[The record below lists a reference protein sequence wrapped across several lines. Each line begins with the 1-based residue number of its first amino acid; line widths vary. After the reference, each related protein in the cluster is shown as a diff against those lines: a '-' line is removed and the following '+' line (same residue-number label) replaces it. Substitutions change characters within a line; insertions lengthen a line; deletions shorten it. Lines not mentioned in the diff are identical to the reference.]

1 MLAEAAAAHQRG
13 RLAEAERA
21 YSSLLEQHPDWPEA
35 LNLLGVLRHQQGR
48 SEVGIE
54 LIRRAIERKPDFAG
68 AYQNLASVLLATRRA
83 VDAIDAVRAG
93 LKLRP
98 DSAELLRILARALV
112 AAGRHAEALETL
124 RRVVQLDPA
133 DAASRAVVNALAA
146 QVEGAAQPT
155 DASNSPTGWKS
166 SAGSPPSAGRTKAGG
181 SAATTAPAPR
191 DTAPLNSS
199 PPADAIAAS
208 RSTLATGSIQW
219 FSTWFEQFLRRA
231 EQGGDARI
239 RTSVQLLRDAVI
251 AWDAGRHDESRRLS
265 RESETIAPDFELA
278 QLWLALNALLA
289 GRFDEARRRA
299 ASGRASPV
307 CGPYIDAVVRLS
319 LGELGDAWREFESV
333 VSRGASRTFG
343 PSMPVWDGRP
353 VPGETLLVATEPPD
367 GFGDVF
373 NFVGLASHVAAQGM
387 RVLVATKK
395 LLHPLLSRTPGLAGI
410 VDVDALN
417 LDAEERPRFD
427 HFAALFSLPRLLAKS
442 VEELPRFERYLMSDP
457 ARVERWRRDF
467 ESRGWMRHGV
477 VRVGLSWFGSR
488 PHANDNRPMPL
499 RELARLGAIET
510 VEWICLQKGAAP
522 DELSNWNA
530 SRPLNML
537 GDHFDSAGGAFVDT
551 AAVMELLDVVICCD
565 TSIAHLAGGM
575 GKRVW
580 VGLPYSADFRWLVG
594 RDDSPWYPSARLFR
608 QTAPGDW
615 RGAIDH
621 LDEAL
626 RKLVG
631 DSEATV
637 ER

>member
-1 MLAEAAAAHQRG
+1 
-13 RLAEAERA
+13 
-21 YSSLLEQHPDWPEA
+21 DWPEA

-48 SEVGIE
+48 SDAGIE
-54 LIRRAIERKPDFAG
+54 LIKLAIERQPDFPS
-68 AYQNLASVLLATRRA
+68 AYQNLASVLLATGRA
-83 VDAIDAVRAG
+83 VDALATVRGG

-112 AAGRHAEALETL
+112 AAGRHAEALDTL

-133 DAASRAVVNALAA
+133 DAASRAALNALAA
-146 QVEGAAQPT
+146 QIESAAKPKNK
-155 DASNSPTGWKS
+155 SNSP
-166 SAGSPPSAGRTKAGG
+166 AGSTTPPR
-181 SAATTAPAPR
+181 ATTPNGATTPTVSMTSVGSMPPVSPA
-191 DTAPLNSS
+191 ASAS
-199 PPADAIAAS
+199 PPTRIAPSNSNPPANTTEPS

-239 RTSVQLLRDAVI
+239 HASVQRLRDAVL
-251 AWDAGRHDESRRLS
+251 AWEAGRYEESRRLS
-265 RESETIAPDFELA
+265 RESETIAPEFELT
-278 QLWLALNALLA
+278 QLWLALDALLA

-299 ASGRASPV
+299 ASGRAAPV
-307 CGPYIDAVVRLS
+307 CGQYIDAVVRLS
-319 LGELGDAWREFESV
+319 LGESGDAWREFESV
-333 VSRGASRTFG
+333 VLRGANRTYG
-343 PSMPVWDGRP
+343 PCVPLWDGRP

-387 RVLVATKK
+387 RVLLATKK
-395 LLHPLLSRTPGLAGI
+395 LLHPLLSRTPGLAGF
-410 VDVDALN
+410 VDVDALSRG
-417 LDAEERPRFD
+417 AAERPRFD
-427 HFAALFSLPRLLAKS
+427 RFATLFSLPRLLANS
-442 VEELPRFERYLMSDP
+442 VDELPRVERYLVSDP
-457 ARVERWRRDF
+457 ARVERWRREF
-467 ESRGWMRHGV
+467 ESRGWMQRGV

-488 PHANDNRPMPL
+488 PHASDNRPMPL
-499 RELARLGAIET
+499 QELARLGAIDG
-510 VEWICLQKGAAP
+510 VEWISLQKGAAA
-522 DELSNWNA
+522 DELSAWNA
-530 SRPLNML
+530 SRPLNTL
-537 GDHFDSAGGAFVDT
+537 GDQFDSASGAFVDT

-580 VGLPYSADFRWLVG
+580 VGLPYAADFRWLVG

-608 QTAPGDW
+608 QPAPGDW

-631 DSEATV
+631 DSEATG